1 MNNAVINFNTD
12 PKVKKEFIKTLDEM
26 GLTLS
31 IALNHAVRKIIAEKR
46 IEFTTPEIPNARL
59 RRSIRN
65 AHKEYATGKMKS
77 YKTFEELET
86 LIRAILLDK
95 KTKKE

>member
-1 MNNAVINFNTD
+1 MSNNAVINFNTD

-59 RRSIRN
+59 RRS
-65 AHKEYATGKMKS
+65 GKMKS
-77 YKTFEELET
+77 YKTFEELEKY
-86 LIRAILLDK
+86 IRIILLDK
-95 KTKKE
+95 KPKIE

>member
-12 PKVKKEFIKTLDEM
+12 PKIKKEFIKTLDDM

-46 IEFTTPEIPNARL
+46 IEFTAPEIPNARL
-59 RRSIRN
+59 RRSIEN
-65 AHKEYATGKMKS
+65 ARKEYATGKMKS
-77 YKTFEELET
+77 YNTFEELEKH
-86 LIRAILLDK
+86 LLSL
-95 KTKKE
+95 

>member
-1 MNNAVINFNTD
+1 MSNNAVINFNTD

-59 RRSIRN
+59 RKSIKN
-65 AHKEYATGKMKS
+65 GEKELKNGKLKFYTDIKKMR
-77 YKTFEELET
+77 
-86 LIRAILLDK
+86 RAMGV
-95 KTKKE
+95 

>member
-65 AHKEYATGKMKS
+65 GEKELKSGKLKFYTDMK
-77 YKTFEELET
+77 EMR
-86 LIRAILLDK
+86 RAMGV
-95 KTKKE
+95 

>member
-46 IEFTTPEIPNARL
+46 IEFTVPEIPNARL

-65 AHKEYATGKMKS
+65 GEKELKSGKLKF
-77 YKTFEELET
+77 YTNNEDFEKALFS
-86 LIRAILLDK
+86 
-95 KTKKE
+95 

>member
-59 RRSIRN
+59 RRSVRDG
-65 AHKEYATGKMKS
+65 ERELREGKTPGPFNSAEAMFKS
-77 YKTFEELET
+77 LV
-86 LIRAILLDK
+86 I
-95 KTKKE
+95 

>member
-12 PKVKKEFIKTLDEM
+12 PKIKKEFIKTLDDM

-59 RRSIRN
+59 KRSTRN
-65 AHKEYATGKMKS
+65 AHKEYASGKMVV
-77 YKTFEELET
+77 YKTFEDLEKH
-86 LIRAILLDK
+86 LLSL
-95 KTKKE
+95 

>member
-12 PKVKKEFIKTLDEM
+12 PKVKRELIKTVDAM

-31 IALNHAVRKIIAEKR
+31 IALNHAIRKIITEKR

-59 RRSIRN
+59 RRAFRD
-65 AHKEYATGKMKS
+65 ARKEYATGKMKV
-77 YKTFEELET
+77 YKTHEELEKH
-86 LIRAILLDK
+86 LLSL
-95 KTKKE
+95 

>member
-46 IEFTTPEIPNARL
+46 IEFTVPEIPNARL
-59 RRSIRN
+59 RKSIEDGR
-65 AHKEYATGKMKS
+65 KEYATGKMKA
-77 YKTFEELET
+77 YKNWEDLEKH
-86 LIRAILLDK
+86 LLSLC
-95 KTKKE
+95 

>member
-12 PKVKKEFIKTLDEM
+12 PKVKKEFIKILDEM

-31 IALNHAVRKIIAEKR
+31 IVLNHAVRKIIAEKR

-59 RRSIRN
+59 RRSIKN
-65 AHKEYATGKMKS
+65 GEKELKSGKLKFYTNM
-77 YKTFEELET
+77 EEM
-86 LIRAILLDK
+86 RKAMGV
-95 KTKKE
+95 

>member
-12 PKVKKEFIKTLDEM
+12 PKIKKEFIKTLDEM

-65 AHKEYATGKMKS
+65 AHEEYATGKMKS
-77 YKTFEELET
+77 YNTFEELEKH
-86 LIRAILLDK
+86 LLSL
-95 KTKKE
+95 

>member
-12 PKVKKEFIKTLDEM
+12 PKIKKEFIKTLDEM

-59 RRSIRN
+59 RKAFRDARE
-65 AHKEYATGKMKS
+65 EYATGKMKI
-77 YKTFEELET
+77 YKTHEELEKH
-86 LIRAILLDK
+86 LLSL
-95 KTKKE
+95 

>member
-12 PKVKKEFIKTLDEM
+12 PKVKKELIKTLDEM

-31 IALNHAVRKIIAEKR
+31 IALNHAIRKIIAEKR

-59 RRSIRN
+59 RKSIRN

-77 YKTFEELET
+77 YNTFEELEKH
-86 LIRAILLDK
+86 LLSL
-95 KTKKE
+95 

>member
-12 PKVKKEFIKTLDEM
+12 PKVKKELIKTLDEM

-59 RRSIRN
+59 RKSIRDGE
-65 AHKEYATGKMKS
+65 KEYREGKTPGPFNSAEAMFKS
-77 YKTFEELET
+77 LG
-86 LIRAILLDK
+86 I
-95 KTKKE
+95 

>member
-59 RRSIRN
+59 RRSVRDG
-65 AHKEYATGKMKS
+65 ERELREGKTPGPFNSAEAMFKS
-77 YKTFEELET
+77 LG
-86 LIRAILLDK
+86 I
-95 KTKKE
+95 

>member
-12 PKVKKEFIKTLDEM
+12 PKVKKELIKTLDEM

-59 RRSIRN
+59 RKAFRDAR
-65 AHKEYATGKMKS
+65 KEYENGELKF
-77 YKTFEELET
+77 YKNHEDFEK
-86 LIRAILLDK
+86 ALLS
-95 KTKKE
+95 

>member
-46 IEFTTPEIPNARL
+46 IEFTAPEIPNARL
-59 RRSIRN
+59 RRSIRSGE
-65 AHKEYATGKMKS
+65 KELKSGKLKFYANDED
-77 YKTFEELET
+77 FEKALFS
-86 LIRAILLDK
+86 
-95 KTKKE
+95 